1 MTDRRADGAIQENNV
16 TWERHAQTV
25 GISLTV
31 LALAALG
38 TTMKD
43 MYNSQIEQ
51 RKSLEVIQTSMS
63 DLKDEVR
70 DIRNRMAAVPTNRE
84 IDAKF
89 DTVYRRLDNLEDE
102 RQ

>member
-1 MTDRRADGAIQENNV
+1 MADVTSLENKV
-16 TWERHAQTV
+16 TWERHAQSV

-70 DIRNRMAAVPTNRE
+70 DIRNRMASVPTNRE

-89 DTVYRRLDNLEDE
+89 ETVYRRLDNLENEE
-102 RQ
+102 R